1 MKLETAEKMVG
12 AAMKKAEELA
22 IPSVIAVVDE
32 GGNLKVLKR
41 MDEAIFGSVD
51 IAINKAYTAAA
62 ANADTEE
69 LGKLAQPGQPLYGLQ
84 TANQCRYVLFGGGK
98 VLHDADGHL
107 AGAIGVS
114 GGTVEQDLA
123 VSQAGADA
131 FEK

>member
-1 MKLETAEKMVG
+1 MKLETAEKMIN
-12 AAMKKAEELA
+12 AAMKKAEELE
-22 IPSVIAVVDE
+22 IPSVIVVVDE
-32 GGNLKVLKR
+32 GGNLKALKR
-41 MDEAIFGSVD
+41 MDRAIFGSVD

-98 VLHDADGHL
+98 VLHDADTL

-123 VSQAGADA
+123 VAQAGADA
-131 FEK
+131 FEQ